1 MTSLEKQQIFH
12 QAKAHSPLHFQ
23 HQSYFTALR
32 IDSVIY
38 ILSAIAHQGTINII
52 QKKLPAQLLESKK
65 VLKNPHQTKALFQR
79 ETQNSHWVSS

>member
-1 MTSLEKQQIFH
+1 MKIEIMTSLEKQQIFH
-12 QAKAHSPLHFQ
+12 QAKAHLPLHFQ

-65 VLKNPHQTKALFQR
+65 ILQNPHQT
-79 ETQNSHWVSS
+79 